1 MNELVTT
8 KQMRALESAA
18 LARGIPEEVL
28 MEQAGKGLAE
38 LLAPRLAKGVTLV
51 IFAGKGHNAGDAFV
65 AARVLEEMHPCQI
78 QLRLV
83 HPQEVMKPLALEKFQ
98 QLRTCQIVPVDAPVP
113 HGRSVLLD
121 AMLGIGFTGELA
133 DPVKHACQV
142 MNRWRET
149 HFTDV
154 VAVDVPTGLGAA
166 GGVIADCTVTLGA
179 PKVDLV
185 ADAVTSCVGRIV
197 LIPLSGLNAP
207 SAGDFVIT
215 PAWVRHTLP
224 RKRDF
229 DTHKGHSG
237 RVGIVA
243 GGPGCIG
250 AARLSSA
257 AAVKA
262 GAGLVTLFVP
272 EKLYPIAAA
281 SVIPEVMVRTFAEI
295 RSTEADAWGIGPG
308 LGQTILPEIADWMR
322 VLNKPAVVDADA
334 LNWSSKTGLC
344 ALETPEGPRLL
355 TPHPGEMNRLLAAW
369 KPEFVGKPRA
379 RQAAEFAHAFGVALL
394 LKGSRTILAQRG
406 KPLAYNSTGTPA
418 MATGGMGDVL
428 TGICAAL
435 ISQGLDT
442 YSAGGVGS
450 WLLGR
455 AGELAA
461 PQGLGAGLLL
471 DYLQAA
477 RQCAIDGIAW

>member
-8 KQMRALESAA
+8 KQMRAMESAA

-28 MEQAGKGLAE
+28 MEQAGKGLAD
-38 LLAPRLAKGVTLV
+38 LLALRLSRGVTLV

-65 AARVLEEMHPCQI
+65 AARILEETESCSI

-83 HPQEVMKPLALEKFQ
+83 LPPEEMKPLALEKFQ
-98 QLRTCQIVPVDAPVP
+98 QLRSCQIVPVDAPVP
-113 HGRSVLLD
+113 SGKAILLD
-121 AMLGIGFTGELA
+121 AMLGIGFTGELTGS
-133 DPVKHACQV
+133 VKHACEV
-142 MNRWRET
+142 LNRWRET
-149 HFTDV
+149 YFTDV
-154 VAVDVPTGLGAA
+154 VAVDVPSGLGSP
-166 GGVIADCTVTLGA
+166 GGVVADCTVTLGA
-179 PKVDLV
+179 PKVAMVDDLV
-185 ADAVTSCVGRIV
+185 TSSVGRIV

-243 GGPGCIG
+243 GSLGCVG
-250 AARLSSA
+250 AARLAAA
-257 AAVKA
+257 AAVRA

-272 EKLYPIAAA
+272 EKMYPVAAA
-281 SVIPEVMVRTFAEI
+281 SVIPEVMVRTFSDI

-322 VLNKPAVVDADA
+322 VLKKPAVVDADA

-344 ALETPEGPRLL
+344 ALEAPEGPRLL
-355 TPHPGEMNRLLAAW
+355 TPHPGEMSRLLAAW
-369 KPEFVGKPRA
+369 KPELVGKSRA
-379 RQAAEFAHAFGVALL
+379 KQAAEFAHAFGVALL

-435 ISQGLDT
+435 ISQGLDP
-442 YSAGGVGS
+442 YAAGGVGS

-461 PQGLGAGLLL
+461 PHGLGAGLLI
-471 DYLQAA
+471 DYLEAA